1 MSEWKKVKLGEL
13 YEVHNGLSK
22 GRQFFGTGFP
32 FLTFSNVFNNW
43 FLPDQL
49 ESLVQTTDKEREA
62 CSIKAGDVF
71 ITRTS
76 ETMDELGMS
85 SVALKDYPNATYNGF
100 TKRLRPKT
108 DRVFPR
114 YMGYY
119 LRTPKF
125 RGQFMAFSSMTTR
138 ASLANNDL
146 LNMEVELP
154 PMDIQK
160 NIATILSRYDSL
172 IENYQKQIKL
182 LEEAAQ
188 RLYKEWFVDLH
199 FPGHENTNIIDG
211 VPEGWEKKK
220 IKDIAEVNK
229 NEDIPNHTL
238 LVGGFPCQDFS
249 IAAARWHKSQN
260 NKYGLKGDKSSLFYE
275 FLRLKEEIKPKYFL
289 LENVKMKKE
298 SERELTK
305 YLGVSPIT
313 INSKLVSFQNRPRL
327 YWTNIPNIT
336 IPVDKQINF
345 QDYKDAD
352 IIRCEESKVN
362 KTPSRERMWNNGK
375 GAETYKNCNNITN
388 AIKIGCLTR
397 KQDRCPNSGLIEYE
411 DFCRYLTRRELE
423 LAQTLPPGYCDSLTF
438 NQVQDVTGDGWTVDV
453 ISHLFKGLV

>member
-1 MSEWKKVKLGEL
+1 MKMSEWKKVKLGEL

-43 FLPDQL
+43 FLPEQL

-125 RGQFMAFSSMTTR
+125 RGQFLAFSSMTTR

-199 FPGHENTNIIDG
+199 FPGHENTKIVDG
-211 VPEGWEKKK
+211 LPEGWEKKK
-220 IKDIAEVNK
+220 ISDICQTVGGGTPSTKVAEYYDDGNIKWVTPTDITRSNCLCLFDTDK
-229 NEDIPNHTL
+229 KITEDGLAHSSAKILPPETILMTSRASVGYFGIYDCEVCTNQGFISCIPNERSYQMYML
-238 LVGGFPCQDFS
+238 YNLMNRVEEIRQKAGGSTYLEISKSVFRDFDIVLPS
-249 IAAARWHKSQN
+249 CMVLETFQEQSHKMLDCMRQIAKQ
-260 NKYGLKGDKSSLFYE
+260 
-275 FLRLKEEIKPKYFL
+275 LRLLTEARDRLLPKLMSGEI
-289 LENVKMKKE
+289 
-298 SERELTK
+298 
-305 YLGVSPIT
+305 
-313 INSKLVSFQNRPRL
+313 
-327 YWTNIPNIT
+327 
-336 IPVDKQINF
+336 
-345 QDYKDAD
+345 
-352 IIRCEESKVN
+352 
-362 KTPSRERMWNNGK
+362 
-375 GAETYKNCNNITN
+375 
-388 AIKIGCLTR
+388 
-397 KQDRCPNSGLIEYE
+397 
-411 DFCRYLTRRELE
+411 
-423 LAQTLPPGYCDSLTF
+423 
-438 NQVQDVTGDGWTVDV
+438 TV
-453 ISHLFKGLV
+453 